1 MAKHGLTK
9 LDQLFVDEYF
19 SNGFNGS
26 LAYSTIFT
34 QKPLTP
40 KVAKSS
46 AWKLMA
52 KPEIK
57 LEIQKRWDELK
68 DVNIVRHQ
76 ELLMELK
83 ETYFIAI
90 QQQDHQ
96 LLLKTIDMINKMC
109 GHYTTIIDATF
120 NGNINIT
127 IPGLADDDKKDED
140 DEE

>member
-19 SNGFNGS
+19 ANGFNGS

-34 QKPLTP
+34 QKKLTP

-57 LEIQKRWDELK
+57 LEIQKRWDDLK

-83 ETYFIAI
+83 ETYFVAI
-90 QQQDHQ
+90 QQQDYP

-127 IPGLADDDKKDED
+127 IPGLSEDDKNDD